1 MTQLIEAVADSRIEH
16 GLLLE
21 LTLQQTAT
29 TTETYYVSN
38 CWKNITYEGN
48 EYIALAG
55 FLQISELQHDIQAT
69 NNEISLALSAIPP
82 DYITSI
88 LGAQV
93 KGGTVKIYRVF
104 FDYETQ
110 EVLTIDNNLQIF
122 LRFDGVISNYSA
134 TEELTA
140 NINGGEISHTIA
152 VVASNHLG
160 IIEGRIVG
168 RRTNQTSYQTQPAD
182 RLILIGN
189 NVIDVSND
197 PVINASVTTD
207 PSMNR
212 VATLHNASFDFGKG
226 YKP

>member
-1 MTQLIEAVADSRIEH
+1 MTQLIPAVEDSRIEH

-21 LTLQQTAT
+21 LTLQQSAT

-38 CWKNITYEGN
+38 CWKNITHNGH

-55 FLQISELQHDIQAT
+55 FLQVSEMQHDIQAT
-69 NNEISLALSAIPP
+69 NNEIAIALSAIPP
-82 DYITSI
+82 EYLTSI

-104 FDYETQ
+104 FDYDTQ
-110 EVLTIDNNLQIF
+110 EVLTIDGNPQIF
-122 LRFDGVISNYSA
+122 LRFDGIISNYSA
-134 TEELTA
+134 TEEVTS
-140 NINGGEISHTIA
+140 NINGGDVSHTIS
-152 VVASNHLG
+152 VIASNHLG

-168 RRTNQTSYQTQPAD
+168 RRTNQTNYQTQPTD
-182 RLILIGN
+182 TLITIGN
-189 NVIDVSND
+189 NEIEWGDY
-197 PVINASVTTD
+197 VINSNVATD